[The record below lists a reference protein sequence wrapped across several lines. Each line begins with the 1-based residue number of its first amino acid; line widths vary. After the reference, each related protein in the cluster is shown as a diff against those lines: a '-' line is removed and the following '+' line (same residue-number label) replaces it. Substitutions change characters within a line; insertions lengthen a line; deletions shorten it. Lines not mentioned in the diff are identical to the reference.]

1 MRPTPE
7 DLEALEQLL
16 SVDILQTTSAQFI
29 EELYEKSQNNEHAP
43 AWSIKQCKWFD
54 YLCRIYL

>member
-7 DLEALEQLL
+7 DLEALEHLF
-16 SVDILQTTSAQFI
+16 SVDIFQTTSAQFI

-43 AWSIKQCKWFD
+43 AWSTKQCKWFD
-54 YLCRIYL
+54 DLCLRYL